1 MGEFIHMAKKKN
13 TEAYQYPEMYSK
25 SNFLIGAKYRSTL
38 LENKLMA
45 LSLSRIQYNKEKNE
59 LFAKIKASEIR
70 RLLNTNTGSFYTQL
84 DDTAKMMTGK
94 SIGISD
100 AEKQEFCYIAVVTK
114 AEYKNSELY
123 VQFHSDLKKY
133 LYNIKDKFTPL
144 QLSIMLSFKNV
155 YSFRLYEILKSK
167 SFYPKWEKRNDNLFR
182 FEISLSELKLEL
194 GIVNSELDEVRRVLR
209 NSTNPDYDKAVE
221 KSPEVMFSTW
231 YDFRRYVVDKA
242 IKEINEK
249 TDMYVEYK
257 SLTGGRGGKVYALE
271 FTVQLLKDND
281 GDAEENVEKTEITE
295 DYVLECAGQVYLLS
309 NGQIKMTDC
318 KKICEKAQ
326 YDMNKVQKAFEVMK
340 KAKGV
345 ENPVGFMIKAIEENW
360 EKMDKKNNSWNN
372 KDLDVAYNQMD
383 FDAFEKEILA
393 N

>member
-1 MGEFIHMAKKKN
+1 MGDFIHMARKKN

-242 IKEINEK
+242 IKEIC
-249 TDMYVEYK
+249 M
-257 SLTGGRGGKVYALE
+257 
-271 FTVQLLKDND
+271 
-281 GDAEENVEKTEITE
+281 
-295 DYVLECAGQVYLLS
+295 
-309 NGQIKMTDC
+309 
-318 KKICEKAQ
+318 
-326 YDMNKVQKAFEVMK
+326 
-340 KAKGV
+340 
-345 ENPVGFMIKAIEENW
+345 
-360 EKMDKKNNSWNN
+360 
-372 KDLDVAYNQMD
+372 
-383 FDAFEKEILA
+383 
-393 N
+393 